1 MPGKMHKYRMATS
14 TTSASK
20 LGNRRRPK
28 FHPKQKGPP
37 IHHIDLASLLRSYP
51 YTTHKFTIF
60 VPHRL
65 PHQEPDRLYLTL
77 RHHITHEHSLSAAFA
92 CKDPYC
98 PSHR

>member
-1 MPGKMHKYRMATS
+1 MGTYKYNPSM
-14 TTSASK
+14 TTTPAAK
-20 LGNRRRPK
+20 LGTRRCPK

-60 VPHRL
+60 VLHHL
-65 PHQEPDRLYLTL
+65 PHQEPDHLYPTL
-77 RHHITHEHSLSAAFA
+77 HRHVTHEHGLSTAFT

-98 PSHR
+98 PSHC